1 MSNYIKRDDYLN
13 KLIERKENGMIK
25 VITGLRRSGKTF
37 LLFNIFRNYLI
48 SEGIAESQMI
58 HISLEDV
65 ENQNLKNKNELN
77 NYIKGLIKTKKMYY
91 IFIDEVQLVD
101 EFEQVLNSLNKL
113 NNVDIYVT
121 GSNSKLL
128 SSDIITEFRG
138 RGDEIRVFPLSFKEY
153 VLAFNGTVDEAWN
166 EYFTYGG
173 LPMILALKTDEQK
186 VNYLNSLFEK
196 TYITDIIERNNLEK
210 NEVLESVLN
219 ILASSVGSLTNSS
232 KLTNTFTSKGI
243 KEVSYNTIDKYIEY
257 LIDSFLINK
266 VLRFDV
272 KGKKYISTPY
282 KYYFTDVGLRNAR
295 LNFRQ
300 QEENHIME
308 NIIYNE
314 LLIRGYNVDVGVIEH
329 VYLEKNGKRV
339 KKQLEIDFV
348 CNQGNKRYYIQS
360 AFAIPN
366 EEKMKQEQESLV
378 KVNDSFKKIIIV
390 KENIKMWR
398 NENGFVIIGLQ
409 EFLLNKDSLNL

>member
-25 VITGLRRSGKTF
+25 IITGLRRSGKTF

-48 SEGIAESQMI
+48 SEGILESQLI

-65 ENQNLKNKNELN
+65 ENEKLRNKNELN
-77 NYIKGLIKTKKMYY
+77 NYIKGLIKTNKIYY

-101 EFEQVLNSLNKL
+101 GFEQVLNGLNKL

-138 RGDEIRVFPLSFKEY
+138 RGDEIKVFPLSFKEY
-153 VLAFNGTVDEAWN
+153 VPAFGGTVDEAWN

-173 LPMILALKTDEQK
+173 LPMILSLKTDEQK
-186 VNYLNSLFEK
+186 VNYLNTLFEK
-196 TYITDIIERNNLEK
+196 TYITDIVERNNLEK
-210 NEVLESVLN
+210 NEVLESILN
-219 ILASSVGSLTNSS
+219 ILASSIGSLTNSS
-232 KLTNTFTSKGI
+232 KLSSTFTSKGI
-243 KEVSYNTIDKYIEY
+243 KGVSHNTINKYIEY
-257 LIDSFLINK
+257 LVDSFLINK
-266 VLRFDV
+266 ASRFDV
-272 KGKKYISTPY
+272 KGKRYISTPY
-282 KYYFTDVGLRNAR
+282 KYYFADVGLRNAR

-314 LLIRGYNVDVGVIEH
+314 LLIRGYNVDVGVVEH

-366 EEKMKQEQESLV
+366 EEKMKQEQESLI
-378 KVNDSFKKIIIV
+378 KVNDSFKKIIVV

>member
-48 SEGIAESQMI
+48 SEGILESQLI
-58 HISLEDV
+58 PISLEDV
-65 ENQNLKNKNELN
+65 ENEKLRNKNELN
-77 NYIKGLIKTKKMYY
+77 NYIKGLIKTNKIYY

-101 EFEQVLNSLNKL
+101 GFEQVLNGLNKL

-138 RGDEIRVFPLSFKEY
+138 RGDEIKVFPLSFKEY
-153 VLAFNGTVDEAWN
+153 VPAFGGTVDEAWN

-173 LPMILALKTDEQK
+173 LPMILSLKTDEQK
-186 VNYLNSLFEK
+186 VNYLNTLFEK
-196 TYITDIIERNNLEK
+196 TYITDIVERNNLEK
-210 NEVLESVLN
+210 NEVLESILN
-219 ILASSVGSLTNSS
+219 ILASSIGSLTNSS
-232 KLTNTFTSKGI
+232 KLSSTFTSKGI
-243 KEVSYNTIDKYIEY
+243 KGVSHNTINKYIEY
-257 LIDSFLINK
+257 LVASFLINK
-266 VLRFDV
+266 ALRFDV
-272 KGKKYISTPY
+272 KGKRYISTPY
-282 KYYFTDVGLRNAR
+282 KYYFADVGLRNAR

-314 LLIRGYNVDVGVIEH
+314 LLIRGYNVDVGVVEH

-366 EEKMKQEQESLV
+366 EEKMKQEQESLI
-378 KVNDSFKKIIIV
+378 KVNDSFKKIIVV